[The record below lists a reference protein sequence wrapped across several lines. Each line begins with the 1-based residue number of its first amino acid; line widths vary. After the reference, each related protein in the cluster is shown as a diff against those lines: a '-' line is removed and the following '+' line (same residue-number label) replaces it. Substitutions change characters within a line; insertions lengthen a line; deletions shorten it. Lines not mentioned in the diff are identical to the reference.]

1 MAKTSWAVVLI
12 VLCAISICTA
22 AQTPSSAL
30 DLLKRGNTALSA
42 GDWENAVKDFTI
54 AIYLNSGYQSVP
66 ENSKSADDEDCANIA
81 TSDDFNAFAFNNRGI
96 AHYRHGD
103 LEKSIADFE
112 RALRINPRLADAY
125 NNRGNVWH
133 AKGVLEKALPDFDQA
148 IKLNPRHSRAFNN
161 RANLRLSIGDLK
173 GAINDYNRSIELD
186 STNAT
191 AFANRGLTY
200 LRLGQNK
207 EARLD
212 FDAATKLDPTLKK
225 KLEELIHQERT
236 IN

>member
-1 MAKTSWAVVLI
+1 MTKNSWAVLPV

-30 DLLKRGNTALSA
+30 DFLKRGNAALSA
-42 GDWENAVKDFTI
+42 GDWENAVRDFTA
-54 AIYLNSGYQSVP
+54 AINLNSGYQSVP
-66 ENSKSADDEDCANIA
+66 ENSKSADDEDCARIA
-81 TSDDFNAFAFNNRGI
+81 TSDDFNAFALNNRGI
-96 AHYRHGD
+96 AHYRRGD
-103 LEKSIADFE
+103 WEKSIADFD
-112 RALRINPRLADAY
+112 RALRISPRLADAY

-148 IKLNPRHSRAFNN
+148 IKLNPRHNRAFNN
-161 RANLRLSIGDLK
+161 RANLRLSIGDWK
-173 GAINDYNRSIELD
+173 GAISDYNRSIELD

-207 EARLD
+207 EAQLD
-212 FDAATKLDPTLKK
+212 FDAATQLDPTLKK
-225 KLEELIHQERT
+225 KLEELIKQERT
-236 IN
+236 TN